1 MRTASVIV
9 PSGKTVP
16 WTVSSLA
23 SMALLLWVALACAC
37 CHPGGEGLRALF
49 APICHQQP
57 DRCLWWLGHPT
68 GLCARCLAL
77 YVGLAAGLW
86 LAAAR
91 PSRERTARRLFFTAA
106 GLLLLD
112 VLLERLSLIPNTP
125 VLRGATGFGLG
136 VAWAP
141 FVLCG
146 LTELVSSRTHH
157 QGIP

>member
-1 MRTASVIV
+1 MRTAPVITPCAV
-9 PSGKTVP
+9 PLS

-23 SMALLLWVALACAC
+23 SVALLLWVALACAC
-37 CHPGGEGLRALF
+37 CYPGVEGLRALF

-57 DRCLWWLGHPT
+57 DRCLCFLGHPT

-91 PSRERTARRLFFTAA
+91 PIRDRTARRLFFTAA

-112 VLLERLSLIPNTP
+112 VLLQRFGLIPNTP

-141 FVLCG
+141 FVLRG
-146 LTELVSSRTHH
+146 LIELIPSRTSHK
-157 QGIP
+157 GNP